1 MAEVATA
8 KLAAGSIKLETI
20 TIKSEVTK
28 DTIDL
33 KSIVTEFNIY
43 ESISAPF
50 ITADLVIGDA
60 LALTTKLPIIGQEEV
75 EIKFK
80 TPDPSISNSI
90 NLKLRVVRIQE
101 LTRTNQR
108 TMQYVI
114 KLASEEYFSDL
125 NTKISKAF
133 VGKTI
138 SDMIKDIGTYSLQMD
153 RGKVLYASET
163 EGERTIVIPNMA
175 PTKAINFLC
184 KEAKSPRY
192 PASNF
197 IFFENCNGFQ
207 FKTVDELI
215 IAPYPDLRNPS
226 TPNTTPPADG
236 SPGSSP
242 EIGGN
247 SPESRQTNIDYYYAT
262 DKDFNKGGA
271 DSVEWRGGVQ
281 SKKPFELQKINGF
294 RFVSL
299 FNNDLTTIR
308 GGFETRYMYLN
319 PVLSTYEER
328 TYDYFKNFYD
338 LEHTTATNEG
348 QLLTDKNLNISK
360 SGDSH
365 QIFVMTNKGE
375 TDTMLLDQKT
385 DFLHLKVGSL
395 GLLEDIVVDVDIPG
409 DTDRRA
415 GDLVRMQFPE
425 FGATDDV
432 KGKINKFVSGDYL
445 VVAIRHHYNGEN
457 GYRCIMSCMKNCY
470 ETDIESLPQ
479 IPQID
484 EAPVPTTALPA
495 TETGST
501 PEPRSG
507 SIRRNRG
514 QL

>member
-1 MAEVATA
+1 MAEVATG

-20 TIKSEVTK
+20 KIKSEITK
-28 DTIDL
+28 DEIDL
-33 KSIVTEFNIY
+33 KAIVTEFNIY
-43 ESISAPF
+43 ESMSSPF

-60 LALTTKLPIIGQEEV
+60 LALTTRLPIVGQEIV

-80 TPDPSISNSI
+80 TPDPSISMSVH
-90 NLKLRVVRIQE
+90 LKLRVVRIQE

-138 SDMIKDIGTYSLQMD
+138 TDMVKEISTYSLQID
-153 RGKVLYASET
+153 GPKVLYASET

-175 PTKAINFLC
+175 PTRAINFLC
-184 KEAKSPRY
+184 KEAKSARY

-226 TPNTTPPADG
+226 SPA
-236 SPGSSP
+236 PTAPANP
-242 EIGGN
+242 EQGGGGIEN
-247 SPESRQTNIDYYYAT
+247 RQTQIDYYFAT
-262 DKDFNKGGA
+262 DKDFNKSGA
-271 DSVEWRGGVQ
+271 DSVEWRGGVE

-294 RFVSL
+294 RFNSL
-299 FNNDLTTIR
+299 FNNDLTTVR
-308 GGFETRYMYLN
+308 GGFEVRYMYLN

-338 LEHTTATNEG
+338 LEHTTATKEG
-348 QLLTDKNLNISK
+348 PLLTDENLNISK
-360 SGDSH
+360 SGDAH
-365 QIFVMTNKGE
+365 QIFTMTNKGE
-375 TDTMLLDQKT
+375 TDVKMLDQKT
-385 DFLHLKVGSL
+385 EFLHLKTGSL
-395 GLLEDIVVDVDIPG
+395 GLLEDIVVDVDVPG
-409 DTDRRA
+409 DSDRRA

-432 KGKINKFVSGDYL
+432 KGKINQYVSGDYL
-445 VVAIRHHYNGEN
+445 VVAVRHHYNGEN

-470 ETDIESLPQ
+470 ETEIASLPQ
-479 IPQID
+479 VEQID
-484 EAPVPTTALPA
+484 EAPVPASELPP

-501 PEPRSG
+501 VRPRSG
-507 SIRRNRG
+507 RLNRG